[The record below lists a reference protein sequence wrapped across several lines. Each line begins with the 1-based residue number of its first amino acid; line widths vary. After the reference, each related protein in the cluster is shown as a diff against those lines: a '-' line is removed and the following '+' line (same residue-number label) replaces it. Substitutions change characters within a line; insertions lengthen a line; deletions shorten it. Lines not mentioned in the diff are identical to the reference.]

1 MKKIIFLMIFLFF
14 ICGCSNKKI
23 LQINKNSILNIEYDN
38 NKLVNNDFDY
48 ILEKINQK
56 EYLNLYNLDIHGIP
70 LVIDTKEQTY
80 IFEVINNFIIY
91 KNGDEQFY
99 LKIKDINKELEDI
112 IKKYTNEDFF
122 TIEYISDYNTKDS
135 DYLIKLDDANSFIV
149 IKLTNNIYDFKVF
162 DNTVAAIEN
171 RIQKIESNKTIC
183 IQTGDIHNININFI
197 NPYEYEFNITYD
209 KSFITQIKK
218 R

>member
-23 LQINKNSILNIEYDN
+23 LKINKNSILNIEYDN

-112 IKKYTNEDFF
+112 IKKYTNKDFF
-122 TIEYISDYNTKDS
+122 TIEYISDYNAKDS
-135 DYLIKLDDANSFIV
+135 DYLIILDDANSFIV

-183 IQTGDIHNININFI
+183 IQTGDIDNINISFI

-209 KSFITQIKK
+209 KNFITQIKK